1 LIAEHLPGR
10 IGKQCRERWHNHL
23 NPKIKKVGWS
33 REEEWIL
40 YLMHR
45 NNGNK
50 WAEIAKV
57 LEGRT
62 DNTIKNHW
70 NSSMKKKLPE
80 MARAFETY
88 IKENIAKKLGVSDP
102 TTIRLDGQEAERNGV
117 RHMREELLNS
127 LLNKYIEEVE
137 RQNKEYFET
146 KARELL
152 EMRKQDPLSLI
163 MANLLF
169 KSLNISMEQ
178 YIQKLQKSGGTASLI
193 GNKVN
198 NNLNNGD
205 EAASNKENSSLA
217 SNAQNKGNNFPLI
230 PF

>member
-1 LIAEHLPGR
+1 
-10 IGKQCRERWHNHL
+10 
-23 NPKIKKVGWS
+23 
-33 REEEWIL
+33 
-40 YLMHR
+40 MHR

-127 LLNKYIEEVE
+127 LLNKYMDEVE
-137 RQNKEYFET
+137 R
-146 KARELL
+146 
-152 EMRKQDPLSLI
+152 
-163 MANLLF
+163 
-169 KSLNISMEQ
+169 
-178 YIQKLQKSGGTASLI
+178 
-193 GNKVN
+193 
-198 NNLNNGD
+198 
-205 EAASNKENSSLA
+205 
-217 SNAQNKGNNFPLI
+217 
-230 PF
+230 

>member
-1 LIAEHLPGR
+1 
-10 IGKQCRERWHNHL
+10 
-23 NPKIKKVGWS
+23 
-33 REEEWIL
+33 
-40 YLMHR
+40 
-45 NNGNK
+45 
-50 WAEIAKV
+50 
-57 LEGRT
+57 
-62 DNTIKNHW
+62 
-70 NSSMKKKLPE
+70 MKKKLPE

-88 IKENIAKKLGVSDP
+88 IKENIAKKLGVADP